1 MVGSVVGRD
10 LVDPRAVLAD
20 TSVHGR
26 CAYIAVA
33 VAPGDDANK
42 HPHVPLL
49 ADKRASGVTLR
60 EEEGRS
66 QCGGCRRTVQRTGQ
80 GARAYLTRGGP
91 RATSTDHGVS
101 DT

>member
-10 LVDPRAVLAD
+10 LVDPRAVLANA
-20 TSVHGR
+20 SVHGR

-33 VAPGDDANK
+33 GAPGDDANK

-49 ADKRASGVTLR
+49 ADERASGVTLR

-66 QCGGCRRTVQRTGQ
+66 
-80 GARAYLTRGGP
+80 L
-91 RATSTDHGVS
+91 
-101 DT
+101 

>member
-10 LVDPRAVLAD
+10 LVDPRAVLAN

-49 ADKRASGVTLR
+49 TDKRASGVTLR

-66 QCGGCRRTVQRTGQ
+66 QCGGVPEDSAKNRTGCQ
-80 GARAYLTRGGP
+80 SLPDTRRP
-91 RATSTDHGVS
+91 PSHRHRSWS
-101 DT
+101 Q